1 MKDNIYDKKFNFKKL
16 IFLLILPLLFLIGI
30 FIFLILSN
38 NPIIENTTT
47 AVNNYITNSNVNS
60 SNYDTIKQDENE
72 KYTGVGQ
79 QKVQGKN
86 GYFTTFSTTTKELP
100 NQSSIPASSSINNND
115 KLYKEYK
122 QNGSST
128 WSSNPYWEGTMETDG
143 CGITALSIILSGYG
157 KNFTPEMLRVRYF
170 PVLNMDNFSSEL
182 SNTFGIKNS
191 GFFFDS
197 KHLSNEYI
205 DKHLQTGRPVLVCVW
220 NKPTDNRWTTASHYM
235 VLLATDCNGMV
246 YVSNPN
252 GLENNSKSSGW
263 YDLNEITKYIAKA
276 LFVESY

>member
-16 IFLLILPLLFLIGI
+16 IFLLILPLLLLIGI

-72 KYTGVGQ
+72 KYAGVGQ

-86 GYFTTFSTTTKELP
+86 GYFTTFSTATKELL

-128 WSSNPYWEGTMETDG
+128 WSNNPYWEGTMETDG